1 MAALLDSDSSDGED
15 EDFEGFV
22 VSPEE
27 KASYRVW
34 SRRRRALNAVDSDS
48 ESEDDDNEEDDEED
62 GDGEEEEEECEGL
75 FQCETGVA
83 YIAAKVYP
91 FLYNM
96 WNFIEILTGSF
107 L

>member
-1 MAALLDSDSSDGED
+1 MSALLDSDSSDGED

-48 ESEDDDNEEDDEED
+48 ESEDDDNEED

>member
-1 MAALLDSDSSDGED
+1 MSALLDSDSSDGED

-75 FQCETGVA
+75 FQCETRVA
-83 YIAAKVYP
+83 YIA
-91 FLYNM
+91 
-96 WNFIEILTGSF
+96 
-107 L
+107 